1 MLSAAFLMLILV
13 VVFQSDVISSVVTPQ
28 QQQQQRYRSSL
39 AQFRVECMMTCYNIL
54 FLSLIQIEQ
63 NKPFMVTMANA
74 NFFMNKSCDYKHC
87 LFIGFYVGVINY
99 RKLTYQESIS

>member
-28 QQQQQRYRSSL
+28 QQQQRYRSSL
-39 AQFRVECMMTCYNIL
+39 AQFRVECMMTCYNLL

-74 NFFMNKSCDYKHC
+74 NF
-87 LFIGFYVGVINY
+87 L
-99 RKLTYQESIS
+99 

>member
-1 MLSAAFLMLILV
+1 MLSAAFLMFMLGVPMLI

-28 QQQQQRYRSSL
+28 QQQQRYRSSL
-39 AQFRVECMMTCYNIL
+39 AQFRVECMTCYNLL

-74 NFFMNKSCDYKHC
+74 NF
-87 LFIGFYVGVINY
+87 L
-99 RKLTYQESIS
+99 

>member
-1 MLSAAFLMLILV
+1 MLSAAFLMLMLV
-13 VVFQSDVISSVVTPQ
+13 VHMLIVVFQSDVISSVVTPQ

-39 AQFRVECMMTCYNIL
+39 AQFRVECMTCYNLL

-74 NFFMNKSCDYKHC
+74 NF
-87 LFIGFYVGVINY
+87 L
-99 RKLTYQESIS
+99 